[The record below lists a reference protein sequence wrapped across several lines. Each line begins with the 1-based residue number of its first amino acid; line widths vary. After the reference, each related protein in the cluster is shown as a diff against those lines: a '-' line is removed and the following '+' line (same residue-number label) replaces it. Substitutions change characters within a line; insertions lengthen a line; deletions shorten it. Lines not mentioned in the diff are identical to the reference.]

1 MMENQKTPEQVIAE
15 MKAKMDTKYKNE
27 REALAEKKRK
37 ERNELRQLER
47 KLKKEEQA
55 KLGKVLYEKFGV
67 TSVVALEDEY
77 EVVKKGATAT
87 EETVQASPVPE
98 NFVLL
103 EKKKADLINAF
114 YKETGEWC
122 LQKQQAGELK
132 EKSIPD
138 RVANF
143 FRVFLTKE

>member
-1 MMENQKTPEQVIAE
+1 M
-15 MKAKMDTKYKNE
+15 
-27 REALAEKKRK
+27 AEKKRK

-67 TSVVALEDEY
+67 TSVFALEDEY
-77 EVVKKGATAT
+77 EVVKKGAEAT
-87 EETVQASPVPE
+87 EETVQPPSVPE

-103 EKKKADLINAF
+103 EKNKADLINAF

-122 LQKQQAGELK
+122 LQRQQAGELK

-143 FRVFLTKE
+143 SRAFFSK